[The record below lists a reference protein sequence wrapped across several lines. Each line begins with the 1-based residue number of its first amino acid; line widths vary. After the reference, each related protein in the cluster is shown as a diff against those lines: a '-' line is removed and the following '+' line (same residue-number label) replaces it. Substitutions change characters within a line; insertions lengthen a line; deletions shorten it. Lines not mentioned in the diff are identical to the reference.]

1 MLDWNRERKSEDT
14 RKDNIE
20 NHAVFRGR
28 CFKNTFVPAVVV
40 ILTAGFMVISGI
52 IIFRG
57 VAYENSAT
65 HEIVR

>member
-1 MLDWNRERKSEDT
+1 VFVDRIAAAPEKETVMLDWSRERKSEDS

-40 ILTAGFMVISGI
+40 ILTAGFYGN
-52 IIFRG
+52 FPP
-57 VAYENSAT
+57 
-65 HEIVR
+65 